1 MWICRRRFV
10 KKKIVKQ
17 LLLLVFER
25 RYQRAYLF
33 NEISKRKIKVE
44 KMNNKDIQNI
54 AIAML
59 ESIKIKYKAL
69 RELEKLNQEKGI
81 FNSDLSLYLE
91 YLRET
96 DGLKFDDEGNLIE

>member
-1 MWICRRRFV
+1 
-10 KKKIVKQ
+10 
-17 LLLLVFER
+17 
-25 RYQRAYLF
+25 
-33 NEISKRKIKVE
+33 
-44 KMNNKDIQNI
+44 MNNKDIQNI

>member
-1 MWICRRRFV
+1 
-10 KKKIVKQ
+10 
-17 LLLLVFER
+17 
-25 RYQRAYLF
+25 
-33 NEISKRKIKVE
+33 
-44 KMNNKDIQNI
+44 MNNKDIQNI

-69 RELEKLNQEKGI
+69 REIERLNQEKGI

-96 DGLKFDDEGNLIE
+96 DGLKFDDNGNLIDSD

>member
-1 MWICRRRFV
+1 
-10 KKKIVKQ
+10 
-17 LLLLVFER
+17 
-25 RYQRAYLF
+25 
-33 NEISKRKIKVE
+33 
-44 KMNNKDIQNI
+44 MNNKDIQNI

-69 RELEKLNQEKGI
+69 RELEKLNQAKGI